1 MYLDAKKLYGWEMFR
16 KLPVDEFKWID
27 DLSTFNENR
36 KKKLRWKWQHRIF
49 SLSRCRVSKG
59 IMVSL

>member
-16 KLPVDEFKWID
+16 KLTADEFKWID

-36 KKKLRWKWQHRIF
+36 KKNYDENGNIGYFL
-49 SLSRCRVSKG
+49 
-59 IMVSL
+59 